1 MFKHLKNFLI
11 AIVLTFSFIGGV
23 KALVLPNGIDINSEY
38 IYNVWNTYFEGKT
51 VNQINNSSNSGSN
64 YNTPYDNSFTQVHF
78 VYSSSNNS
86 IQFYFAQSPSE
97 VIVIKNSNTLYGYGF
112 VANNTS
118 TYALY
123 PAITIYLNS
132 NSYRYQLWNNISYS
146 YIKPTDVYPNY
157 YWNGSSSVRLGFN
170 FDLSYNNEFYKEH
183 NIEYDSNPIPTIFNF
198 HLNGGHGSC
207 IIGMHTP
214 VIPLLYDDENF
225 SISTDDY
232 DIYDV
237 LDNLEIEKDNMI
249 FDGFF
254 YDPNFTQRFSSFDNF
269 DDHAEV
275 EDDAKVINLYAKYRY
290 KTVDDFLANTDF
302 TTYTFDTN
310 YDYAIINRGNNSDIV
325 YMGLPFNSYNLE
337 VYEYQE
343 NTGTYKNGASVCL
356 VPIFNKGGWYMY
368 ELNTLFTN
376 NQEVLIIPRYLF
388 DELDPN
394 SFVDPGEQYQ
404 FHLTPNAYV
413 TYTNDLTHVTITNS
427 QGQTIDTNLKNSFE
441 LSQQYQEMYAHE
453 KDIYAQIKIF
463 LNNLTRYTTAIRQ
476 LFEYLFNSLNSTIR
490 NFIIFIVVIVL
501 ISAILKAIR
510 RG

>member
-11 AIVLTFSFIGGV
+11 AIVLTFSFMSNIN
-23 KALVLPNGIDINSEY
+23 ALTYNYTNTDDGYNFHGLNLNQKLIDDI
-38 IYNVWNTYFEGKT
+38 WNNLNGKT
-51 VNQINNSSNSGSN
+51 FNEVLEGNIGASGDVPFLKENFPFVIAEWTGTTVVLHLIPSKIFNYRSSPLDYFVEPSPEQSYSGSYPRIEFN
-64 YNTPYDNSFTQVHF
+64 QSNKTYYINYDNFPRIEPNK
-78 VYSSSNNS
+78 SN
-86 IQFYFAQSPSE
+86 Y
-97 VIVIKNSNTLYGYGF
+97 F
-112 VANNTS
+112 VASFDYINGNGE
-118 TYALY
+118 
-123 PAITIYLNS
+123 TIYS
-132 NSYRYQLWNNISYS
+132 
-146 YIKPTDVYPNY
+146 KV
-157 YWNGSSSVRLGFN
+157 
-170 FDLSYNNEFYKEH
+170 FD
-183 NIEYDSNPIPTIFNF
+183 YDSNPIPTIFNF
-198 HLNGGHGSC
+198 HLNGGHGTC
-207 IIGMHTP
+207 VLGIDPPTP
-214 VIPLLYDDENF
+214 VIPILHDDENF

-249 FDGFF
+249 FDGFY
-254 YDPNFTQRFSSFDNF
+254 YDSNFTQPFNINDNF
-269 DDHAEV
+269 DEHATV
-275 EDDAKVINLYAKYRY
+275 ENDAKVINLYAKYRY

-343 NTGTYKNGASVCL
+343 NTGTYKNGSSVCL

-394 SFVDPGEQYQ
+394 SFEDPSEQYN
-404 FHLTPNAYV
+404 FYLTQNAYV

-427 QGQTIDTNLKNSFE
+427 HGQTVDTNLQNSFE

-490 NFIIFIVVIVL
+490 NFIIFIVVIIL
-501 ISAILKAIR
+501 LSAILRTIR